1 MLEMNRNAQ
10 AYVAYEY
17 KEATVDLKRAS
28 EYLDGYESFGWE
40 LDDAYEAHAS
50 YAGMPVRESLISLH
64 LRRDR
69 RIVNRMELT
78 RLQRQF
84 EACMKEIHTLE
95 GLKDIHA
102 TICSL
107 CTGVVGLALLFCAT
121 FTAITSKALT
131 WLSILLAIP
140 GIICCALAYPIYGR
154 TYQRREREVES
165 LLDAKREEICT
176 ICEKGHRLTH
186 AELS

>member
-1 MLEMNRNAQ
+1 MIDLTCFPI
-10 AYVAYEY
+10 
-17 KEATVDLKRAS
+17 EAEFSEDMIFCTSETVT
-28 EYLDGYESFGWE
+28 
-40 LDDAYEAHAS
+40 
-50 YAGMPVRESLISLH
+50 SLILFTPMMG
-64 LRRDR
+64 
-69 RIVNRMELT
+69 RMCL
-78 RLQRQF
+78 L
-84 EACMKEIHTLE
+84 ILE
-95 GLKDIHA
+95 IHA

-107 CTGVVGLALLFCAT
+107 CTDVVGPALLFCAT

-140 GIICCALAYPIYGR
+140 GTICCALAYPIYGR

>member
-1 MLEMNRNAQ
+1 MWEEKGLA
-10 AYVAYEY
+10 V
-17 KEATVDLKRAS
+17 EA
-28 EYLDGYESFGWE
+28 E
-40 LDDAYEAHAS
+40 LDDRVAIRAD
-50 YAGMPVRESLISLH
+50 ESL
-64 LRRDR
+64 
-69 RIVNRMELT
+69 MELVWT
-78 RLQRQF
+78 NL
-84 EACMKEIHTLE
+84 LSN
-95 GLKDIHA
+95 A

>member
-1 MLEMNRNAQ
+1 MWEEKGIAF
-10 AYVAYEY
+10 
-17 KEATVDLKRAS
+17 EA
-28 EYLDGYESFGWE
+28 E
-40 LDDAYEAHAS
+40 LDDRVAIRAD
-50 YAGMPVRESLISLH
+50 ESL
-64 LRRDR
+64 
-69 RIVNRMELT
+69 MELVWT
-78 RLQRQF
+78 NL
-84 EACMKEIHTLE
+84 LSN
-95 GLKDIHA
+95 A

>member
-1 MLEMNRNAQ
+1 MWEEKGIAF
-10 AYVAYEY
+10 
-17 KEATVDLKRAS
+17 EA
-28 EYLDGYESFGWE
+28 E
-40 LDDAYEAHAS
+40 LDDRVAIRAD
-50 YAGMPVRESLISLH
+50 ESL
-64 LRRDR
+64 
-69 RIVNRMELT
+69 MELVWT
-78 RLQRQF
+78 NL
-84 EACMKEIHTLE
+84 LSN
-95 GLKDIHA
+95 A

-140 GIICCALAYPIYGR
+140 GTICCALAYPIYGR